1 MPAKPQPRMVYP
13 VPGFYLATVPMVP
26 HLCVD
31 DFCVASG
38 AFTTEPPAPAEEPEP
53 EPPAAES
60 KED

>member
-1 MPAKPQPRMVYP
+1 MVYP
-13 VPGFYLATVPMVP
+13 VPGYYLATVPMVP

-38 AFTTEPPAPAEEPEP
+38 AFTTEPPAPADQPEP
-53 EPPAAES
+53 EPPAEES